1 MFFPFSKQ
9 SKVSTQ
15 KSSLSNNNHST
26 SNHFKISLIEL
37 SPSYKNDSTKVTKF
51 ASSETPEETLPTDN
65 ENQMDP
71 TYPCT
76 LKKSNKN
83 DYRNLILLTIGVIS
97 AFIGVFF
104 IIRALKNRR
113 KKKLNNSRPYAD
125 IPSEYLGGSD
135 VREDV

>member
-1 MFFPFSKQ
+1 MFFPFSRQ

-37 SPSYKNDSTKVTKF
+37 SPSYKNDSNKVTNFSKPE
-51 ASSETPEETLPTDN
+51 ATEETLENEN
-65 ENQMDP
+65 ENQMVQ

-83 DYRNLILLTIGVIS
+83 DYRNLILMTIGVIS
-97 AFIGVFF
+97 ALVGVFF
-104 IIRALKNRR
+104 ILKALKNRR
-113 KKKLNNSRPYAD
+113 KKKLNNSHPYAD